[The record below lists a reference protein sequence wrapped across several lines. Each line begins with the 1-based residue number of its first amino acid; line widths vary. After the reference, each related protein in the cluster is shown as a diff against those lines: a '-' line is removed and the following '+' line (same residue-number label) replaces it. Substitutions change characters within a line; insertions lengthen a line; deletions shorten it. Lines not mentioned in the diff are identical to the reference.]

1 MSASDQKN
9 EADLG
14 HIVAQEVPLPDSPHS
29 PRLPHSPASHRVRSH
44 DMPSAV
50 SLTADPQVQAA
61 LAELRRQQDEE
72 KAEHRAAMSHVL
84 AINQQ
89 LVDRMRLLESRSSVS
104 STISAP
110 TQSLPGGTSVPPALS
125 YSFGINPALLATP
138 ATVRLPLASQ
148 PALSSPEA
156 ARVPNAAV
164 ARGLFLDP
172 PAVSH
177 TQLPLRP
184 YNDEEKGWD
193 KWVQDVKKTIKID
206 AFKGSNDD
214 ERRSVRTW
222 VTSLSMQLDLIAPP
236 RRSVDGLVD
245 RDRQQYEQA
254 RVAATYLQGGALD
267 WALMYQI
274 QCRAA
279 SEPVRWDKMSFALL
293 AKYEGQDHGLLRRQE
308 LVTLTY
314 KRGRCTDLPKY
325 EAEFD
330 RLALLVYGPNMQIFA
345 VDELLGQTF
354 ASGIQRGD
362 QQLYESMIPVGSN
375 MPQTLQEWKA
385 RAESAIVRAQA
396 LKLGSNSTRASAGQ
410 AALHNTEVKEEHTV
424 KPAAAAAESSSQ
436 SSAQPVVDMTQLA
449 QLLAIMQ
456 AQKPKGKP
464 QSQSGRSRKYQLT
477 PDEKSKLF
485 SARRCF
491 CCYKVG
497 HNARD
502 CSQKATLPNR
512 APNADELKA

>member
-1 MSASDQKN
+1 MSSSDQKT
-9 EADLG
+9 ETDLS
-14 HIVAQEVPLPDSPHS
+14 HVVAEEVPSPASPHS
-29 PRLPHSPASHRVRSH
+29 PSRHTQSYGLHSVASF
-44 DMPSAV
+44 
-50 SLTADPQVQAA
+50 TADPQVQAA
-61 LAELRRQQDEE
+61 LAELKRQQDEE
-72 KAEHRAAMSHVL
+72 KAEHRAVMSQVL

-89 LVDRMRLLESRSSVS
+89 LVERMRALESRSADTSAAVGA
-104 STISAP
+104 ST
-110 TQSLPGGTSVPPALS
+110 LPGGTSVLPVVS
-125 YSFGINPALLATP
+125 YPFVINPALLATP
-138 ATVRLPLASQ
+138 ATVRLPSAAQ
-148 PALSSPEA
+148 PSLSSPAA
-156 ARVPNAAV
+156 ARVPNPAV
-164 ARGLFLDP
+164 ARELFIDP
-172 PAVSH
+172 PAVSSA
-177 TQLPLRP
+177 QPPARP

-206 AFKGSNDD
+206 SFKGSNDD
-214 ERRSVRTW
+214 ERRGIRTW

-236 RRSVDGLVD
+236 RRIADGLVD
-245 RDRQQYEQA
+245 RDRQLHEQA

-279 SEPVRWDKMSFALL
+279 NKPVRWDDMSFALL

-308 LVTLTY
+308 LMTLTY

-385 RAESAIVRAQA
+385 RAESAVVRVQA
-396 LKLGSNSTRASAGQ
+396 LKLGSNSTRPSAGQ
-410 AALHNTEVKEEHTV
+410 ATLHNTEAKEEH
-424 KPAAAAAESSSQ
+424 KLAAAAAESSSQ
-436 SSAQPVVDMTQLA
+436 PSAQPIVDMAQLA

-456 AQKPKGKP
+456 TQKLKGK
-464 QSQSGRSRKYQLT
+464 QQGQSGKGKKYQLT
-477 PDEKSKLF
+477 PDERSKLF
-485 SARRCF
+485 AARRCF
-491 CCYKVG
+491 CCYKAG
-497 HNARD
+497 HTARD

-512 APNADELKA
+512 APNADELKV